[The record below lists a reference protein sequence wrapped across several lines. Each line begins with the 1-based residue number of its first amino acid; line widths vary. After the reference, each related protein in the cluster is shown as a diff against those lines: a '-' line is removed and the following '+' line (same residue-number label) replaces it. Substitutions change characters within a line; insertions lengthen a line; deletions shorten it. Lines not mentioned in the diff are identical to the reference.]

1 MIFTSLLYSLRN
13 TAPTNGG
20 VPQWVC
26 PAFIYRLQVVQVTKI
41 TSERL
46 DLRILLKQNLK
57 ATYRMTRGRVQAGHR
72 QHAGNKLKSYCTTVQ
87 NNINKL
93 HHVQHSLPPFAFPI
107 PYFTKSTLLFRII
120 GKIHFKS

>member
-20 VPQWVC
+20 VPQWVY

-57 ATYRMTRGRVQAGHR
+57 A
-72 QHAGNKLKSYCTTVQ
+72 KVQ
-87 NNINKL
+87 NVYI
-93 HHVQHSLPPFAFPI
+93 
-107 PYFTKSTLLFRII
+107 
-120 GKIHFKS
+120 

>member
-1 MIFTSLLYSLRN
+1 MMSNDFYIPALQSEKHS
-13 TAPTNGG
+13 TNQWGG

-57 ATYRMTRGRVQAGHR
+57 A
-72 QHAGNKLKSYCTTVQ
+72 KVQ
-87 NNINKL
+87 NVYIQDDMRTCAGRAQAACWKQIKILLYNC
-93 HHVQHSLPPFAFPI
+93 
-107 PYFTKSTLLFRII
+107 TK
-120 GKIHFKS
+120 

>member
-26 PAFIYRLQVVQVTKI
+26 PAFIYRLTNYLHLQVTKI

-57 ATYRMTRGRVQAGHR
+57 A
-72 QHAGNKLKSYCTTVQ
+72 KVQ
-87 NNINKL
+87 NVYIQDDTRTCAGRAQAACWKQIKILLYNC
-93 HHVQHSLPPFAFPI
+93 
-107 PYFTKSTLLFRII
+107 TK
-120 GKIHFKS
+120 

>member
-13 TAPTNGG
+13 TAPTNGGG

-57 ATYRMTRGRVQAGHR
+57 A
-72 QHAGNKLKSYCTTVQ
+72 KVQ
-87 NNINKL
+87 NVYIQDDTRTCAGRAQAACWKQIKILLYNC
-93 HHVQHSLPPFAFPI
+93 
-107 PYFTKSTLLFRII
+107 TK
-120 GKIHFKS
+120 

>member
-1 MIFTSLLYSLRN
+1 M
-13 TAPTNGG
+13 GG

-57 ATYRMTRGRVQAGHR
+57 A
-72 QHAGNKLKSYCTTVQ
+72 KVQ
-87 NNINKL
+87 NVYIQDDTRTCAGRAQAACWKQIKILLYNC
-93 HHVQHSLPPFAFPI
+93 
-107 PYFTKSTLLFRII
+107 TK
-120 GKIHFKS
+120 